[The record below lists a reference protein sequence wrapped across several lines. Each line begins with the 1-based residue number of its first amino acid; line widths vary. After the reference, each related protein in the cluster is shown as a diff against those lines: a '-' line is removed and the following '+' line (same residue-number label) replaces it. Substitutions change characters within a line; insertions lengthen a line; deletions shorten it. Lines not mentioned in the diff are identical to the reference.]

1 MAKTNRA
8 LRLVAELNEM
18 YDAIVAER
26 APFHDG
32 AWGLAT
38 LEVCFGILESAR
50 SGKEVTMTRQVAI
63 GDEA

>member
-1 MAKTNRA
+1 
-8 LRLVAELNEM
+8 M
-18 YDAIVAER
+18 YDAIMAER

-50 SGKEVTMTRQVAI
+50 TGKEIMMTRQVAT
-63 GDEA
+63 GDAG